1 MKRFFPMM
9 IAGLLIFAATAAT
22 AATADTSAHPASS
35 EEGSAFAGT
44 YLASLPTR
52 SEILQLHAD
61 GTAEITLSDQVTSGA
76 GGLTFS
82 DSLGSWKV
90 SGPRRLTA
98 RFLNLN
104 FAGTDFSGNAVVD
117 YVYLFGA
124 NLKTIAASCQG
135 KIFAPGV
142 DPFNPGS
149 VPVVTFDCAY
159 LTGHPYQR
167 MPL

>member
-1 MKRFFPMM
+1 MKWFYPLA
-9 IAGLLIFAATAAT
+9 ILGLLALGAPAAS
-22 AATADTSAHPASS
+22 ADSA
-35 EEGSAFAGT
+35 GGGDFTGT

-52 SEILQLHAD
+52 SEILQIHAD

-90 SGPRRLTA
+90 AGPRRLTA

-117 YVYLFGA
+117 YVYLLG
-124 NLKTIAASCQG
+124 
-135 KIFAPGV
+135 GV
-142 DPFNPGS
+142 LTFRGS
-149 VPVVTFDCAY
+149 SPSPTSLLLLPVSAY
-159 LTGHPYQR
+159 I
-167 MPL
+167 